1 VKAWKLVDLA
11 EKVGGRLKGEGGELL
26 IRGVAGIGE
35 AEPGDL
41 TFLAD
46 PRYQSYLASTRASA
60 LICRADLDTS
70 LPAIVVEDPQL
81 AFLKAIE
88 IFSLPPQ
95 EYLTKGISEASHID
109 PTAELAEGVSVGPG
123 AVIGRDCVIGE
134 HSVIGATTVLMP
146 GVKVGRRCLIYPGVV
161 IRELCELGDRVIVHA
176 GAVIGSDGFGF
187 AKKEGHYHKIPQIGR
202 VIIGSDVEIGS
213 NTCIDRATTG
223 RTVIAHG
230 TKLDNLVQ
238 IGHNVRIGEHT
249 VISAQTGI
257 SGSTE
262 IGDDVMM
269 AGQVGVVG
277 HIRIGDGAQIGAQ
290 SGISKNVPAGEAWFG
305 YPARN
310 SREAKRLIVHYG
322 RLDRYAEEIAEMK
335 RRLAELEKTQGATPT
350 KNP

>member
-1 VKAWKLVDLA
+1 MRAWKLAELA
-11 EKVGGRLKGEGGELL
+11 GEMGGRLDGAADLG
-26 IRGVAGIGE
+26 IRGVAGIRE
-35 AEPGDL
+35 AEEGDL

-46 PRYQSYLASTRASA
+46 KRYLPYLETTRASA
-60 LICRADLDTS
+60 IICRDDLETS
-70 LPAIVVEDPQL
+70 LPAIRVADPHL
-81 AFLKAIE
+81 AFLRAIE
-88 IFSLPPQ
+88 IFSQPPQ
-95 EYLTKGISEASHID
+95 LFFPEGISEAAHVD
-109 PTAELAEGVSVGPG
+109 PTARLGKDVRVGPG
-123 AVIGRDCVIGE
+123 
-134 HSVIGATTVLMP
+134 SVIGPDCVVGDASVIAAGVVLMP
-146 GVKVGRRCLIYPGVV
+146 RVKVGRDCILYPNVV
-161 IRELCELGDRVIVHA
+161 VREECEIGDRVILHA

-202 VIIGSDVEIGS
+202 VVIGSDVEIGA

-223 RTVIAHG
+223 LTLIAHG

-238 IGHNVRIGEHT
+238 IAHNVRIGEHT

-262 IGDDVMM
+262 VGDDVMM

-310 SREAKRLIVHYG
+310 SLEAKRLIVHYG
-322 RLDRYAEEIAEMK
+322 RLERYAAEIAELK
-335 RRLAELEKTQGATPT
+335 SRLEALERTYGATPT
-350 KNP
+350 ENP